1 MDNKIKLEDC
11 KTPED
16 YILWQSQRLNEAS
29 DRELELLDQIK
40 TVFKMMQRE
49 SKKPLSDEQ
58 INKIITDERIP
69 VVTGE
74 TARRFA
80 RAIEK
85 AHGIE

>member
-40 TVFKMMQRE
+40 TVFKFMQRE
-49 SKKPLSDEQ
+49 RKKPLSEDNIANLWVLHGIKLTGPEFV
-58 INKIITDERIP
+58 KVVRI
-69 VVTGE
+69 
-74 TARRFA
+74 
-80 RAIEK
+80 IEK